1 MKLTHFPRPQW
12 LNLYN
17 TIKKVYHLLR
27 ESEEDDLVENIRMYD
42 DATNENESANK
53 VTEGDIYKSLKTDL
67 ILIES

>member
-1 MKLTHFPRPQW
+1 M
-12 LNLYN
+12 
-17 TIKKVYHLLR
+17 LR